1 MASHNGCSPVLATQ
15 VMDEQGHLGKCSLI
29 SLAKA
34 FFLFLKNGQL
44 TNVGAMTT
52 LQSFLQD

>member
-1 MASHNGCSPVLATQ
+1 
-15 VMDEQGHLGKCSLI
+15 MDEQGHLGKCSLI

-34 FFLFLKNGQL
+34 LFLFLKNEQL